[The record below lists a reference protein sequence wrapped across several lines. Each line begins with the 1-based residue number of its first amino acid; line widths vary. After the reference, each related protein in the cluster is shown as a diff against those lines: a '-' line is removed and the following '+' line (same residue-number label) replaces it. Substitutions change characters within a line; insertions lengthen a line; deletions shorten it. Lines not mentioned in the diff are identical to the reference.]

1 MSHPPDLRTAPS
13 RQVVVRV
20 GRETQGR
27 RGKGVTVIKGLPLP
41 AAALEGLATELKRR
55 CGTGG
60 TVRAGVIELQGEHRD
75 TVVAELSGRG
85 YRVVRA
91 GG

>member
-1 MSHPPDLRTAPS
+1 MSRPSHSSLAPG
-13 RQVVVRV
+13 RDGVVRV

-27 RGKGVTVIKGLPLP
+27 RGKGVTVIVGLSLP
-41 AAALEGLATELKRR
+41 AAALEALATELKRR

-60 TVRAGVIELQGEHRD
+60 TVRDGVIELQGEHRD
-75 TVVAELSGRG
+75 SVLAELSGRG
-85 YRVVRA
+85 YRVKRS

>member
-1 MSHPPDLRTAPS
+1 VSRPPHAGPAPR
-13 RQVVVRV
+13 RQSVVRV

-27 RGKGVTVIKGLPLP
+27 RGKGVTVIIGLPLP
-41 AAALEGLATELKRR
+41 GPALEVLASELKRL

-60 TVRAGVIELQGEHRD
+60 TVRSGVIELQGEHRD
-75 TVVAELSGRG
+75 AVLSALSERG
-85 YRVVRA
+85 YAVKRS

>member
-1 MSHPPDLRTAPS
+1 MGQPPGLRAAPS
-13 RQVVVRV
+13 RQIVIRV

-27 RGKGVTVIKGLPLP
+27 RGKGVTVIKGVPLP
-41 AAALEGLATELKRR
+41 AAALEVLAAELKRR

-60 TVRAGVIELQGEHRD
+60 TVRGDVIELQGEHRD
-75 TVVAELSGRG
+75 TVLAELSGRG
-85 YRVVRA
+85 YRVVRS

>member
-1 MSHPPDLRTAPS
+1 MSHPPHSSAAPG
-13 RQVVVRV
+13 RDGAIRV

-27 RGKGVTVIKGLPLP
+27 RGKGVTVIVGLPLS
-41 AAALEGLATELKRR
+41 AAALESLATELKRR

-60 TVRAGVIELQGEHRD
+60 TVRGGVIELQGEHRD
-75 TVVAELSGRG
+75 AVVAELSERG
-85 YRVVRA
+85 YRVKRS

>member
-1 MSHPPDLRTAPS
+1 VSRPPHSRSAPARPS
-13 RQVVVRV
+13 VVRV

-27 RGKGVTVIKGLPLP
+27 RGKGVTVIVGLPLP
-41 AAALEGLATELKRR
+41 APALEVLAGELKRR

-60 TVRAGVIELQGEHRD
+60 TVRGAVIELQGEHRD
-75 TVVAELSGRG
+75 AVVADLSARG
-85 YRVVRA
+85 YTVKRS

>member
-1 MSHPPDLRTAPS
+1 VSRPPHSSAAPGRDS
-13 RQVVVRV
+13 VVRV

-27 RGKGVTVIKGLPLP
+27 RGKGVTVIVGLPLAAP
-41 AAALEGLATELKRR
+41 ALDVLATELKRR

-60 TVRAGVIELQGEHRD
+60 TVRGGAIELQGEHRD
-75 TVVAELSGRG
+75 TVVAELVGRG
-85 YRVVRA
+85 YRVKRS